1 MESKTHKQLKN
12 KSAGKKGTTEK
23 KIKGNKRLDVKVGNK
38 AIEIEK
44 SGNVKKALQRLKSQK
59 NAKKELRVPNSQLD
73 NAKEIAKKMKI
84 KNITIKNLSGT
95 KKRIIKK
102 Q

>member
-12 KSAGKKGTTEK
+12 KLAGKKGTTEK
-23 KIKGNKRLDVKVGNK
+23 KIAGNKRLDVKIKNK

-44 SGNVKKALQRLKSQK
+44 SGNIKKALQRLKGQK
-59 NAKKELRVPNSQLD
+59 NAKKELRVTNYQLD
-73 NAKEIAKKMKI
+73 NVKEIAKKIKI

-95 KKRIIKK
+95 KKRIVKK
-102 Q
+102 